1 MNYAFPMVSI
11 LKIVDQVERYF
22 PLNERICVRRSSTFL
37 IYLSRS
43 ELLSYQYTIL
53 EIIL

>member
-1 MNYAFPMVSI
+1 MNYAFPMISI
-11 LKIVDQVERYF
+11 LEIVDQVERYF
-22 PLNERICVRRSSTFL
+22 SLNKHICVQRFSTFL